1 MNNSES
7 ILKNLK
13 LGESSLARSALYKFL
28 SYSYRYPDVENQRCL
43 QDLFKGIE
51 IALHEFPPL
60 KKLYL
65 VLYDSFKDNEQD
77 QMEDEYIVLFGH
89 SAQGNCPPFEIEYG
103 ESREDIQKPHDLS
116 DIAAFYSAAGLKYS
130 ERSRDRVD
138 FVSTELEFMH
148 FLYLKKAY
156 AEEKCE
162 KELIKMCDDMQ
173 SKFLQD
179 HLARWIP
186 AFTRRIMQYAKK
198 ENGFY
203 GTLASLTLEVILLS
217 CKELGAEAGSE
228 KLRVCAPMEVSQ
240 NCMNCSVSQN
250 ETVKE

>member
-1 MNNSES
+1 MNNYES
-7 ILKNLK
+7 K
-13 LGESSLARSALYKFL
+13 LNNFKAEESSLARSAIYKFL
-28 SYSYRYPDVENQRCL
+28 SYSYRYPDGKNQKCL
-43 QDLFKGIE
+43 KDLFKGIE
-51 IALHEFPPL
+51 IALYEFPSL

-65 VLYDSFKDNEQD
+65 ALYDSFNENAQD

-116 DIAAFYSAAGLKYS
+116 DIAAFYYAAGLKYS

-148 FLYLKKAY
+148 FLYFKQAY
-156 AEEKCE
+156 AEEKGE
-162 KELIKMCDDMQ
+162 KELIKICNDMQ
-173 SKFLQD
+173 FKFLRD

-186 AFTRRIMQYAKK
+186 AFTRRIMQYARK

-203 GTLASLTLEVILLS
+203 GTLARITLKTVLIS
-217 CKELGAEAGSE
+217 CKELGVEAGSE

-240 NCMNCSVSQN
+240 NCMNCS
-250 ETVKE
+250 K